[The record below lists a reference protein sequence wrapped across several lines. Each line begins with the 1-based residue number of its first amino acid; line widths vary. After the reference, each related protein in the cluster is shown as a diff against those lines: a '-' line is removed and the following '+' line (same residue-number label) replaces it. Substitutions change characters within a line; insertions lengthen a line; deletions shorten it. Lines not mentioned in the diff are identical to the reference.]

1 MICTSTPS
9 PYTYCNSGGD
19 HLVKKKNEKAN
30 KSAEQ
35 VEQNDKNV
43 SAEQGEK
50 NGKKASAEQAEK
62 NGKKASAEKGKKRGP
77 GGIGLSASNE
87 NCWE

>member
-1 MICTSTPS
+1 M
-9 PYTYCNSGGD
+9 G
-19 HLVKKKNEKAN
+19 KKKNEKAK

-35 VEQNDKNV
+35 VEQTDTN
-43 SAEQGEK
+43 
-50 NGKKASAEQAEK
+50 ASAEQVEQTD
-62 NGKKASAEKGKKRGP
+62 KKASAEKGKKNGP